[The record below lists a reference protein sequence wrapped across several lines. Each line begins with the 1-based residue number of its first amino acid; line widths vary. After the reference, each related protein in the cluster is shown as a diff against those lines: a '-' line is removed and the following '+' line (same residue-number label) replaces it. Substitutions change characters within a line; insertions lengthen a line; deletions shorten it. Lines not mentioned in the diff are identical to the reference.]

1 MGAISTAL
9 YVTPEM
15 AWMASINI
23 DSVLLPVVTPLSVA
37 ARRVS
42 PSRLRWDKAD
52 GGRRTGGARVVL
64 DLLETEY
71 VGKVQIV
78 KDMIR

>member
-1 MGAISTAL
+1 M

-15 AWMASINI
+15 AWMASISI

-42 PSRLRWDKAD
+42 PSRLRWDGAD

-64 DLLETEY
+64 DLLETED
-71 VGKVQIV
+71 VWKVQV
-78 KDMIR
+78 VDDVIR